1 MTVPPTKSAIH
12 LENLKAGRWDEGE
25 ARAYLRLVLFT
36 AQRLRSIDREEY
48 PVFVR
53 LEERLND
60 GYLFNKDE
68 RGGSR
73 SLLLEATSRA
83 LDKATVLPEDLV
95 NILAMLR
102 REERMIPFM
111 GSLAGSQNFDDVRL
125 EPHLEWLRHSRTRP
139 GPR

>member
-1 MTVPPTKSAIH
+1 MAPTNSAIH
-12 LENLKAGRWDEGE
+12 LDNLRAGRWDEGE

-48 PVFVR
+48 PVYVR
-53 LEERLND
+53 LEERLNN

-73 SLLLEATSRA
+73 SLLLEATVKA
-83 LDKATVLPEDLV
+83 LDKPTIQPEDLV

-102 REERMIPFM
+102 REERMIPYYGFTGKRKGLRRRPARAPVGM
-111 GSLAGSQNFDDVRL
+111 VAG
-125 EPHLEWLRHSRTRP
+125 
-139 GPR
+139 

>member
-1 MTVPPTKSAIH
+1 MAPTNSAIH
-12 LENLKAGRWDEGE
+12 LDNLRAGRWDEGE

-68 RGGSR
+68 RGESR
-73 SLLLEATSRA
+73 SLLLEATIKA
-83 LDKATVLPEDLV
+83 LDKPHIQPQDLV

-111 GSLAGSQNFDDVRL
+111 GSLANLKDLNDIRL
-125 EPHLEWLRHSRTRP
+125 EPHLEWLRY
-139 GPR
+139 G

>member
-1 MTVPPTKSAIH
+1 MTAPPTNSAIQ
-12 LENLKAGRWDEGE
+12 LGNLKVGRWDEAE
-25 ARAYLRLVLFT
+25 VRAFLHLVLIT

-73 SLLLEATSRA
+73 SLLLEATSKA
-83 LDKATVLPEDLV
+83 LDKAAILPEDLV

-111 GSLAGSQNFDDVRL
+111 GSLAGLQNFGDIRL
-125 EPHLEWLRHSRTRP
+125 EPHLEWLCHS
-139 GPR
+139 